1 MKGFSEMSN
10 SELANVSDI
19 AGVGNKAVEQIGTL
33 REGSA
38 ILSTMNGDT
47 REGKIG
53 TLNAVTNAEP
63 LSDHLGETINLVHCV
78 FQAISL
84 TDETTGVVSDAVR
97 TILIDAD
104 GASYAAVSAGLFG
117 SLRDIF
123 GILGQPATWDQPL
136 SIVVSEQKGRKGY
149 KFFKV
154 SMA

>member
-1 MKGFSEMSN
+1 MSN
-10 SELANVSDI
+10 SELTHSADV
-19 AGVGNKAVEQIGTL
+19 AGATGNKAVEQIGTI

-53 TLNAVTNAEP
+53 TLNAITNAEP
-63 LSDHLGETINLVHCV
+63 LSDHLGQVINLVHCV

-84 TDETTGVVSDAVR
+84 TDEKTGEVSDAVR
-97 TILIDAD
+97 TILIDQD
-104 GASYAAVSAGLFG
+104 GNGYAAVSAGLFG

-123 GILGQPATWDQPL
+123 GILGQPATWNEPL
-136 SIVVSEQKGRKGY
+136 PITVDEQKGRKGY